1 MLTQS
6 QGRVAARATVVCWH
20 SDSVL
25 QGGARLDGRLPP
37 DPPGLKSVV
46 QPLTKYCTKVLDL
59 MHRCSSPMVMMT
71 NGQQPWQWLLLLL
84 GRRWHAHS
92 LLEGCLGQARTW
104 QPVCGLVRGRWHVYM
119 RNTIPQR
126 DAVATLDASRC
137 VTLTVRV
144 ALDVREVPLVHA
156 TLLVHVALEV
166 HEALMAVV
174 VLYGLCAMRSCTHTD
189 LVLVAATQDAIA
201 GDGGQY
207 TPHHDEVPLRYPG
220 VEGRHLSVGD
230 VMAVTRCRALDKS
243 AALLC
248 MMSGLLEAAMVAQAN
263 TTLKHHASWLWS
275 ALDHSPWVEP
285 TYSADRHSAPCEQ
298 GPVGPLSWPEMSSTA
313 LSMVTLRADRKGAV
327 PRGRHC
333 STNVPA
339 GPEGHATPTTGCLR
353 GTPQVWRHMHP
364 VPRHSAPASA
374 VNTATKRVGFAA
386 NIAEGRGVPRG
397 VPAAGTSHCG
407 RDDEAR
413 QPCGGSARESDLWV
427 FGFS

>member
-1 MLTQS
+1 MEPHM
-6 QGRVAARATVVCWH
+6 V
-20 SDSVL
+20 
-25 QGGARLDGRLPP
+25 P
-37 DPPGLKSVV
+37 DMEP
-46 QPLTKYCTKVLDL
+46 Y
-59 MHRCSSPMVMMT
+59 MV
-71 NGQQPWQWLLLLL
+71 PDIVPK
-84 GRRWHAHS
+84 A
-92 LLEGCLGQARTW
+92 
-104 QPVCGLVRGRWHVYM
+104 
-119 RNTIPQR
+119 
-126 DAVATLDASRC
+126 LDASDKTKKKEGGITDMMISMKKSRC

-144 ALDVREVPLVHA
+144 ALGVREVPLVHA

-174 VLYGLCAMRSCTHTD
+174 VLYGLCAMRSCTHIG

-207 TPHHDEVPLRYPG
+207 TPPHDEVPLRYPG

-230 VMAVTRCRALDKS
+230 VVAVTRCRALDKS

-248 MMSGLLEAAMVAQAN
+248 MMSGLLEAAMPM
-263 TTLKHHASWLWS
+263 SR
-275 ALDHSPWVEP
+275 
-285 TYSADRHSAPCEQ
+285 ADVFGRPAHRAVTSGA
-298 GPVGPLSWPEMSSTA
+298 LSWPEMSSTA

-339 GPEGHATPTTGCLR
+339 GPDGHATPTAGCLR

-374 VNTATKRVGFAA
+374 VNTATKHVGFAA
-386 NIAEGRGVPRG
+386 NIAEGKGVPRG

-413 QPCGGSARESDLWV
+413 PPCGGSARESDLWV
-427 FGFS
+427 FGFSRS

>member
-1 MLTQS
+1 MEPHM
-6 QGRVAARATVVCWH
+6 V
-20 SDSVL
+20 
-25 QGGARLDGRLPP
+25 P
-37 DPPGLKSVV
+37 DMEPYMVPDIVPKSA
-46 QPLTKYCTKVLDL
+46 
-59 MHRCSSPMVMMT
+59 
-71 NGQQPWQWLLLLL
+71 L
-84 GRRWHAHS
+84 GMEPA
-92 LLEGCLGQARTW
+92 
-104 QPVCGLVRGRWHVYM
+104 
-119 RNTIPQR
+119 
-126 DAVATLDASRC
+126 LDASDKTKKKEGGITDMMISMKKSRC

-144 ALDVREVPLVHA
+144 ALGVREVPLVHA

-174 VLYGLCAMRSCTHTD
+174 VLYGLCAMRSCTHIG

-207 TPHHDEVPLRYPG
+207 TPPHDEVPLRYPG

-230 VMAVTRCRALDKS
+230 VVAVTRCRALDKS

-248 MMSGLLEAAMVAQAN
+248 MMSGLLEAAM
-263 TTLKHHASWLWS
+263 SS
-275 ALDHSPWVEP
+275 RRIRP
-285 TYSADRHSAPCEQ
+285 TGTPCCDER

-339 GPEGHATPTTGCLR
+339 GPDGHATPTAGCLR

-374 VNTATKRVGFAA
+374 VNTATKHVGFAA
-386 NIAEGRGVPRG
+386 NIAEGKGVPRG

-413 QPCGGSARESDLWV
+413 PPCGGSARESDLWV
-427 FGFS
+427 FGFSRS